1 MHVIADVCIIPLE
14 SGVSLSPYVAE
25 FERIFEAAG
34 LNPNLHGYG
43 TNVEGEWD
51 AVMAAIRRCHEKAHA
66 MGAVRISSSMRMGT
80 RTDRHQSV
88 KEKIASV
95 EAKL

>member
-25 FERIFEAAG
+25 FEKIFEAAG

-66 MGAVRISSSMRMGT
+66 MGAMRISSSLRMGT

-88 KEKIASV
+88 EDKIASV
-95 EAKL
+95 KAKL